1 MMNMTAKVSFE
12 LTKEGRVTIEVNGNK
27 SAVKAGLLSI
37 VERIADIEEVPMEDY
52 IDEMRAAAT
61 FAKEIAKDPGII
73 LSEILNNLFGG
84 DDEEPE
90 GCDGDCDNCD
100 RHEKMP
106 EEMKEFFDKMFGGLN

>member
-1 MMNMTAKVSFE
+1 MNMTAKVSFE
-12 LTKEGRVTIEVNGNK
+12 LTKEGKVTIAVNGNK
-27 SAVKAGLLSI
+27 AAVKAGLLFI
-37 VERIADIEEVPMEDY
+37 VERMADIEEVPMEDY

-100 RHEKMP
+100 RYEEMP